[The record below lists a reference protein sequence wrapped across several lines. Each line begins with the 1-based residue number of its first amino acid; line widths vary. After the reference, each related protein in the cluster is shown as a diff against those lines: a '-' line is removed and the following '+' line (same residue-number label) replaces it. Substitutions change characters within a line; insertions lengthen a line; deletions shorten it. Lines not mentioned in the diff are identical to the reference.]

1 MDQVITLI
9 NSVGFP
15 IVACIFVSYQNNKLN
30 DTIARLTSTLALI
43 DKRLEDLEELE
54 RSR

>member
-1 MDQVITLI
+1 MDQLISLI

-30 DTIARLTSTLALI
+30 DTITKLTSTLALI
-43 DKRLEDLEELE
+43 DKRLEDLEKGD
-54 RSR
+54 R